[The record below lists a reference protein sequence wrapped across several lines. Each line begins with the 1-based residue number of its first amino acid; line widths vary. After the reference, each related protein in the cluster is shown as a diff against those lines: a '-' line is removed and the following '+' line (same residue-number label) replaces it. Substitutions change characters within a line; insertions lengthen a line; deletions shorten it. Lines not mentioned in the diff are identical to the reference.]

1 MINFDGSMKE
11 GELKTSMVKNV
22 RVHGGYARR
31 FEDRYAVGLPDT
43 IFIPVGIPVI
53 IAEVKIVE
61 GFKFAPTDRQYVELE
76 RINEHNPRAYGILIG
91 WKDAYYFSE
100 SKAQTDIRDCF
111 SVTTRNMSF
120 HDQLVQF
127 YFGRLKK

>member
-1 MINFDGSMKE
+1 MIDFDGPVKE
-11 GELKTSMVKNV
+11 GELKTKMVKNV
-22 RVHGGYARR
+22 RSYGGYARR

-43 IFIPVGIPVI
+43 IFIPISIPVI
-53 IAEVKIVE
+53 FAEVKIVD
-61 GFKFAPTDRQYVELE
+61 GFKFAPSARQYVELE

-100 SKAQTDIRDCF
+100 NKSHTDIRDCF

-127 YFGRLKK
+127 YYGRLKK